1 MIEEVNIK
9 LIIPNPS
16 NPRIIKD
23 TKFAK
28 LVKSIKDFPEMLALR
43 PIVVDEYMIVLG
55 GNMRLKACIEAGLK
69 RVPIIK
75 ASMLTADQQKE
86 FIIKDNVG
94 YGEWDWDIL
103 ANQWDEHLLN
113 DWGLDVPVFE
123 PTLEPEPEESPLD
136 LFLVELTFND
146 EESRQKAYTE
156 LIEKGYNV
164 RLSK

>member
-23 TKFAK
+23 TKFTK
-28 LVKSIKDFPEMLALR
+28 SVKSIKDFPEMLALR

-69 RVPIIK
+69 RVPVIK

-113 DWGLDVPVFE
+113 DWGLEVPVFE
-123 PTLEPEPEESPLD
+123 PTVEPEPEESPVD